1 MTTTS
6 QRYESLRTASER
18 TGISTLTLRKR
29 IASGHLPAYRAGRRI
44 IRVRPEDVD
53 AMLRDTRS
61 FG

>member
-1 MTTTS
+1 MTTTP

-18 TGISTLTLRKR
+18 TGIGTLALRKR
-29 IASGHLPAYRAGRRI
+29 IASGHLPASRLARRI